1 MQSPIANLR
10 RPDVHLPEIDVS
22 SVDLSNLSLPKVDG
36 PTVEGIQAAV
46 RDVATNVG
54 LVERRRA
61 RWPFVVGAAVV
72 AAGVGLAVMN
82 SAALRERIERA
93 RASLMERIESMRS
106 EESMRS
112 DGRPEEPLAFTAAEP
127 KPIEEPPYD
136 MGSNPPTDDYPEG
149 LGSQT
154 EPQTGQSVTNGR
166 SKVASSR

>member
-10 RPDVHLPEIDVS
+10 RPDVHLPEIDIS
-22 SVDLSNLSLPKVDG
+22 AFDPSNLHLPKVDG
-36 PTVEGIQAAV
+36 PTVADIQTAV
-46 RDVATNVG
+46 RDMATDAG

-61 RWPFVVGAAVV
+61 RWPFVLGAAVLV
-72 AAGVGLAVMN
+72 AGAGLAVMN
-82 SAALRERIERA
+82 MDAIRERIERA
-93 RASLMERIESMRS
+93 RARLMERIESTRS
-106 EESMRS
+106 E
-112 DGRPEEPLAFTAAEP
+112 DRPEEPVAFTAAEP